1 MLPEEI
7 KTFESRHFK
16 DKIIEKNQTSLET
29 EENKQYFN
37 EKTKKIHNNLRYFL
51 PTVEQE
57 FLDLKQIKTENDNLL
72 SSLVMMTNGSKPF
85 ITSTNFIKPECF
97 VNENFKRDLFLNDS
111 YDSKENYAKIFTDDD
126 YSEIEEAHKH

>member
-1 MLPEEI
+1 MLPDEI
-7 KTFESRHFK
+7 QTFESRRFK
-16 DKIIEKNQTSLET
+16 EKNIEENQTSLET

-51 PTVEQE
+51 TTEQE
-57 FLDLKQIKTENDNLL
+57 ISNLRHIKTENDNLL
-72 SSLVMMTNGSKPF
+72 TSLVITNGSKPL

-97 VNENFKRDLFLNDS
+97 VNENFKRDLALNDS

-126 YSEIEEAHKH
+126 YSEIEEARKH